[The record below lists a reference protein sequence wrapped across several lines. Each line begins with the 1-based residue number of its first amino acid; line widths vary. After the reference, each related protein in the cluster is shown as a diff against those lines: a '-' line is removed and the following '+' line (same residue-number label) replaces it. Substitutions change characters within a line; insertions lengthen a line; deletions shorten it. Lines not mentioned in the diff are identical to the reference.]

1 MNVLGPILIG
11 LLLAAGVF
19 AAIRFWHKL
28 ITRIVTVIAGLGIAW
43 LAVLPDRVVV
53 GQMSGVVRL
62 TSGTPASVEAGVVS

>member
-19 AAIRFWHKL
+19 AAIRFWHKR

-43 LAVLPDRVVV
+43 LAAYLIAL
-53 GQMSGVVRL
+53 SSVRCL
-62 TSGTPASVEAGVVS
+62 GSCG